1 MDGGLLKGE
10 DDPVIVVNSGGASDF
25 VLVCE
30 HAGRVIP
37 KRLGTLGLAEED
49 LARHIAWDIGAEGVA
64 RRMSAALDAPLILQ
78 RFSRLV
84 YDCNRPPESR
94 DAMPAVS
101 ETTPIPGNEKL
112 ASSEKLERI
121 EVLYRPFHGAVSRL
135 LDQRAAGGT
144 ESILITIHSFNPVY
158 RGMRRMLDLGILHDT
173 DSRLADALLK
183 SLTAEPDLA
192 VRRNEPYGAQDG
204 VTHTLLL
211 HGISRRLRNA
221 MVEIRNDL
229 VHDEAGQEAWAERL
243 SRRLG
248 EARMG

>member
-1 MDGGLLKGE
+1 
-10 DDPVIVVNSGGASDF
+10 
-25 VLVCE
+25 
-30 HAGRVIP
+30 
-37 KRLGTLGLAEED
+37 
-49 LARHIAWDIGAEGVA
+49 
-64 RRMSAALDAPLILQ
+64 
-78 RFSRLV
+78 
-84 YDCNRPPESR
+84 
-94 DAMPAVS
+94 
-101 ETTPIPGNEKL
+101 
-112 ASSEKLERI
+112 
-121 EVLYRPFHGAVSRL
+121 
-135 LDQRAAGGT
+135 
-144 ESILITIHSFNPVY
+144 
-158 RGMRRMLDLGILHDT
+158 MLDLGILHDT

-229 VHDEAGQEAWAERL
+229 VHDEAGQEVWAERL

>member
-1 MDGGLLKGE
+1 MDGGLLRGE

-101 ETTPIPGNEKL
+101 ETTPIPGNEML

-135 LDQRAAGGT
+135 LDQRAAAGT

-229 VHDEAGQEAWAERL
+229 VHDEAGQEVWAERL